1 MFKVKSAE
9 SRDRQ
14 MTSEP
19 LRHSRVGVVGV
30 QTRSYRRPRF
40 DPVKPCLAC
49 GDECSVVLPGY
60 SSMSVWEEIGV
71 KRLRVRGR
79 GNGGGIRRAYFCK
92 RCRHVFTE
100 ASWYVGRFLLDKGEQ
115 VELVQLKRRSFLYEL
130 RVNYCGWYVPV
141 DRLVEMHESFSKAEF
156 TVLANLW
163 GGIFSFAELCEM
175 YCPGRAMVFQGP
187 DYFRPEQEVWFPTFR
202 HGNRRDILKAFF
214 RGALY
219 FWEQGVCSDN
229 DRFRIMLDL
238 FNTEV
243 RTSQPPVDL
252 WDADWGG
259 DCLIE
264 PTDPSGDGMC
274 AFRVCMCLF

>member
-1 MFKVKSAE
+1 
-9 SRDRQ
+9 
-14 MTSEP
+14 
-19 LRHSRVGVVGV
+19 
-30 QTRSYRRPRF
+30 
-40 DPVKPCLAC
+40 
-49 GDECSVVLPGY
+49 
-60 SSMSVWEEIGV
+60 MSVWEEIGV

-141 DRLVEMHESFSKAEF
+141 DRLLEMHELFSKAEF
-156 TVLANLW
+156 TVLVNLW

-219 FWEQGVCSDN
+219 FWEQGVCSDH
-229 DRFRIMLDL
+229 DRFGVMLDL

>member
-14 MTSEP
+14 MTSEL

-141 DRLVEMHESFSKAEF
+141 DRLLEMHELFSKAEF
-156 TVLANLW
+156 TVLVNLW

-187 DYFRPEQEVWFPTFR
+187 DYFRPE
-202 HGNRRDILKAFF
+202 LA
-214 RGALY
+214 RGVVSHL
-219 FWEQGVCSDN
+219 SP
-229 DRFRIMLDL
+229 R
-238 FNTEV
+238 
-243 RTSQPPVDL
+243 QPEGYLESLLPRCTLLLGAGCVL
-252 WDADWGG
+252 
-259 DCLIE
+259 
-264 PTDPSGDGMC
+264 
-274 AFRVCMCLF
+274 

>member
-1 MFKVKSAE
+1 MGAVFKVKSAE

-130 RVNYCGWYVPV
+130 R
-141 DRLVEMHESFSKAEF
+141 
-156 TVLANLW
+156 
-163 GGIFSFAELCEM
+163 
-175 YCPGRAMVFQGP
+175 
-187 DYFRPEQEVWFPTFR
+187 PEQEVWFPTFR

-219 FWEQGVCSDN
+219 FWEQGVCSDH
-229 DRFRIMLDL
+229 DRFGVMLDL

-274 AFRVCMCLF
+274 AFRMHLCPLRCVLASITR